1 MLSSLSFIET
11 LIFFPWKN
19 YEEKNKIFSMHFFQ
33 CFKLRRCFRDVEMQ
47 ENACHACYTYLDT
60 YDAPMHSK
68 EKQASPVFVKHI
80 HFLSEAIRKQACPAY
95 FKHVC

>member
-1 MLSSLSFIET
+1 
-11 LIFFPWKN
+11 
-19 YEEKNKIFSMHFFQ
+19 
-33 CFKLRRCFRDVEMQ
+33 MQ

-68 EKQASPVFVKHI
+68 EKQASPLFVKHI